1 MFIWETVDKKYLLV
15 VSEYDKKEY
24 DFSSEL
30 IKHEVFFR
38 RTVDKTYL
46 LVMSENDV
54 ELLTN
59 VLPLTRI
66 ELAKQDL
73 TLILV
78 GDLKVENLQM
88 GVIERNLTQM
98 FLIIRRIQKQ

>member
-1 MFIWETVDKKYLLV
+1 M
-15 VSEYDKKEY
+15 SEYDKKEY
-24 DFSSEL
+24 DFSSEF
-30 IKHEVFFR
+30 IKLEVFFR

-88 GVIERNLTQM
+88 GVIERNLTDVPHYS
-98 FLIIRRIQKQ
+98 

>member
-1 MFIWETVDKKYLLV
+1 M
-15 VSEYDKKEY
+15 SEYDKKEY
-24 DFSSEL
+24 DFPSEFIL
-30 IKHEVFFR
+30 HEVFFR

-88 GVIERNLTQM
+88 GVIERNLTDVPHYS
-98 FLIIRRIQKQ
+98 

>member
-1 MFIWETVDKKYLLV
+1 M
-15 VSEYDKKEY
+15 SEYDKKEY
-24 DFSSEL
+24 DFSSEF

-59 VLPLTRI
+59 VLPLSRI

>member
-1 MFIWETVDKKYLLV
+1 M
-15 VSEYDKKEY
+15 SEYDKKEY
-24 DFSSEL
+24 DFSSEFIL
-30 IKHEVFFR
+30 HEVFFR

-54 ELLTN
+54 ELQTN
-59 VLPLTRI
+59 VLPLTQI

>member
-1 MFIWETVDKKYLLV
+1 M
-15 VSEYDKKEY
+15 SEYDKKEY
-24 DFSSEL
+24 DFSSEF

-88 GVIERNLTQM
+88 GVIERNLTDVPHYS
-98 FLIIRRIQKQ
+98 